1 MEPDFNFNKFLHR
14 KNFKQKDAAAA
25 VGASMGLIGT
35 WAAKKAVPSY
45 EKMAKLID
53 VGITAQELFGEELGS
68 KLIEN
73 SSVSSVE
80 GLSPEMQELLK
91 HPDFVAGMKKA
102 FSEIESKKKDCK

>member
-1 MEPDFNFNKFLHR
+1 
-14 KNFKQKDAAAA
+14 
-25 VGASMGLIGT
+25 MGLIGT

-80 GLSPEMQELLK
+80 SLSPEIQELLK

-102 FSEIESKKKDCK
+102 FSEIESKKKEG

>member
-1 MEPDFNFNKFLHR
+1 
-14 KNFKQKDAAAA
+14 
-25 VGASMGLIGT
+25 MGLIGT

-80 GLSPEMQELLK
+80 DLSPEMQELLK

-102 FSEIESKKKDCK
+102 FSEIESKKK

>member
-80 GLSPEMQELLK
+80 DLSPEMQELLK

-102 FSEIESKKKDCK
+102 FSEIESKKK